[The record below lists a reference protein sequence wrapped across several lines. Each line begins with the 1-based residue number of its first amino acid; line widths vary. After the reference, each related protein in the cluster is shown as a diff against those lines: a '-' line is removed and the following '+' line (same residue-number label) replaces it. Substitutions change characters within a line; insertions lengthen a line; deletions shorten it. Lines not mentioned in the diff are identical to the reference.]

1 MGDNR
6 VPNGRNG
13 IRVDHCL
20 RIMPLRDAANGAIAP
35 SNSRAD
41 ASVSPGAGSVAWFV
55 ARAIA
60 AAITSCACLFAAN
73 AAGDNGATRE
83 RTAVTLPD
91 GEAWPGRTI
100 RLVVPQAPGGTAD
113 VVARMLGDRLESAL
127 GVPVVVDNRPG
138 ANGVIGTEFARR
150 AAPDGYTLL
159 LASTATHAMA
169 PHTSLAATFDP
180 LADFVPIANLAWQ
193 TKVVLVSTALPV
205 ASVSEFVAYARQR
218 PGALN
223 YASTGFGSS
232 SHLDTELLAAATG
245 IALHHVPYRG
255 SGQTVAAISTD
266 EVQVLIASLTA
277 AQGAIESGRARPLAV
292 LSARRSTLVPDVPTI
307 AEAGIPSLDVRTW
320 LGLVAPAGTPG
331 AIVDEL
337 DRLVGRMLAAPAVRS
352 WFDVQGL
359 EPASGTPSSFEALI
373 RADVAKWGDVARR
386 LEIRPK

>member
-1 MGDNR
+1 MGDTR
-6 VPNGRNG
+6 APNGRNG
-13 IRVDHCL
+13 LRVDHCL
-20 RIMPLRDAANGAIAP
+20 RIMPLRDAANRAIAP
-35 SNSRAD
+35 SDSRTG
-41 ASVSPGAGSVAWFV
+41 ASASPGAGSVARLV

-60 AAITSCACLFAAN
+60 VTITSCACLFAAH
-73 AAGDNGATRE
+73 AASDSGTTRE
-83 RTAVTLPD
+83 RMAVTLPD
-91 GEAWPGRTI
+91 GEAWPRRAI

-113 VVARMLGDRLESAL
+113 VVARMLAERLESAL

-169 PHTSLAATFDP
+169 PNTALAATFDP
-180 LADFVPIANLAWQ
+180 LADFVPITNLAWQ

-205 ASVSEFVAYARQR
+205 ASVSELVAYARQR
-218 PGALN
+218 PGVLN

-232 SHLDTELLAAATG
+232 SHLDTELLASATG

-277 AQGAIESGRARPLAV
+277 AQGTIESGRARPLAV
-292 LSARRSTLVPDVPTI
+292 LIARRSTLVPDVPTI
-307 AEAGIPSLDVRTW
+307 GEAGIPSLDVRTW

-337 DRLVGRMLAAPAVRS
+337 DRILGRMLATPAVRS
-352 WFDVQGL
+352 WLDVQGL

-373 RADVAKWGDVARR
+373 RADVAKWGGVARN
-386 LEIRPK
+386 LGVRPK

>member
-1 MGDNR
+1 MGDNCA
-6 VPNGRNG
+6 PTGWNGL
-13 IRVDHCL
+13 RVDRCL
-20 RIMPLRDAANGAIAP
+20 RIMPLRDAANRAIAP
-35 SNSRAD
+35 SESRTD
-41 ASVSPGAGSVAWFV
+41 APASPGAGSVARLV
-55 ARAIA
+55 ARAMA
-60 AAITSCACLFAAN
+60 VTITSCACVFAAH
-73 AAGDNGATRE
+73 AAGDGGTTRE
-83 RTAVTLPD
+83 RMAVTLPD
-91 GEAWPGRTI
+91 GEAWPRRAI

-113 VVARMLGDRLESAL
+113 VVARMLAERLESAL

-138 ANGVIGTEFARR
+138 ANGVIGTEFARG

-169 PHTSLAATFDP
+169 PNTSLAATFDP
-180 LADFVPIANLAWQ
+180 LADFVPITNLAWQ

-205 ASVSEFVAYARQR
+205 ASVSELVDYARQR
-218 PGALN
+218 PGVLN

-232 SHLDTELLAAATG
+232 SHLDTELLASATG

-277 AQGAIESGRARPLAV
+277 AQGTIGSGRARPLAV

-307 AEAGIPSLDVRTW
+307 GEAGIPSLDVRTW

-331 AIVDEL
+331 AIVDGL

-386 LEIRPK
+386 LRVRPK

>member
-35 SNSRAD
+35 SDSRTD
-41 ASVSPGAGSVAWFV
+41 ASASPGAGSVARLA

-60 AAITSCACLFAAN
+60 VTITSCACLFAAH
-73 AAGDNGATRE
+73 ATGDSGTTRE
-83 RTAVTLPD
+83 RMAVTLPD
-91 GEAWPGRTI
+91 GETWPRRAI

-127 GVPVVVDNRPG
+127 GVPVIVDNRPG

-169 PHTSLAATFDP
+169 PNTSLAATFDP
-180 LADFVPIANLAWQ
+180 LADFVPITNLAWQ

-205 ASVSEFVAYARQR
+205 ASVSELVDYARQR
-218 PGALN
+218 PGVLN

-232 SHLDTELLAAATG
+232 SHLDTELLASATG

-277 AQGAIESGRARPLAV
+277 AQGTIGSGRARPLAV

-386 LEIRPK
+386 LRVRPK

>member
-1 MGDNR
+1 M
-6 VPNGRNG
+6 PNGWNG

-20 RIMPLRDAANGAIAP
+20 RIMLLRDAANGAIAP

-41 ASVSPGAGSVAWFV
+41 ASASPGAGSVAWRV
-55 ARAIA
+55 ARAVA
-60 AAITSCACLFAAN
+60 VALTSIACLFAAN
-73 AAGDNGATRE
+73 AAGDSGTTSE
-83 RTAVTLPD
+83 RMAVALPGGD
-91 GEAWPGRTI
+91 VWPRRAI

-150 AAPDGYTLL
+150 AAADGYTLL

-180 LADFVPIANLAWQ
+180 LVDFAPIANLAWQ
-193 TKVVLVSTALPV
+193 TKVVLVSAALPV
-205 ASVSEFVAYARQR
+205 ASVSELVAYARQR

-232 SHLDTELLAAATG
+232 SHLDTELLASATG

-255 SGQTVAAISTD
+255 SGQTVAAISTG

-292 LSARRSTLVPDVPTI
+292 LSARRSALVPDVPTI
-307 AEAGIPSLDVRTW
+307 GEAGIPSLDVRTW

-331 AIVDEL
+331 GIVEEL
-337 DRLVGRMLAAPAVRS
+337 DRLVGRMLATPAVRS

-359 EPASGTPSSFEALI
+359 ELATGTPTSFEALI

>member
-1 MGDNR
+1 MGDNCA
-6 VPNGRNG
+6 PTGWNGL
-13 IRVDHCL
+13 RVDRCL
-20 RIMPLRDAANGAIAP
+20 RIMPLRDAANRAIAP
-35 SNSRAD
+35 SESRTD
-41 ASVSPGAGSVAWFV
+41 APASPGAGSVARLV
-55 ARAIA
+55 ARAMA
-60 AAITSCACLFAAN
+60 VTITSCACVFAAH
-73 AAGDNGATRE
+73 AAGDGGTTRE
-83 RTAVTLPD
+83 RMAVTLPD
-91 GEAWPGRTI
+91 GEAWPRRAI

-113 VVARMLGDRLESAL
+113 VVARMLAERLESAL

-169 PHTSLAATFDP
+169 PHTSAAATFDP
-180 LADFVPIANLAWQ
+180 LADFVPITNLAWQ

-205 ASVSEFVAYARQR
+205 ASVSELVDYARQR
-218 PGALN
+218 PGVLN

-232 SHLDTELLAAATG
+232 SHLDTELLASATG

-359 EPASGTPSSFEALI
+359 ELAAGTPTSFEALI

-386 LEIRPK
+386 LRVRPK

>member
-1 MGDNR
+1 M
-6 VPNGRNG
+6 
-13 IRVDHCL
+13 
-20 RIMPLRDAANGAIAP
+20 
-35 SNSRAD
+35 
-41 ASVSPGAGSVAWFV
+41 
-55 ARAIA
+55 
-60 AAITSCACLFAAN
+60 
-73 AAGDNGATRE
+73 
-83 RTAVTLPD
+83 TLPD
-91 GEAWPGRTI
+91 GEAWARRAI

-113 VVARMLGDRLESAL
+113 VVARMLAERLESAL

-180 LADFVPIANLAWQ
+180 LVDFVPITNLAWQ

-205 ASVSEFVAYARQR
+205 ASVSELVDYARQR
-218 PGALN
+218 PGVLN

-232 SHLDTELLAAATG
+232 SHLDTELLASATG

-277 AQGAIESGRARPLAV
+277 AQGTIGSGRARPLAV

-307 AEAGIPSLDVRTW
+307 GEAGIPSLDVRTW

-331 AIVDEL
+331 AIVDGL

-386 LEIRPK
+386 LRVRPK

>member
-6 VPNGRNG
+6 VPNGQNG

-180 LADFVPIANLAWQ
+180 LADFVPITNLAWQ

-245 IALHHVPYRG
+245 IVLHHVPYRG

-266 EVQVLIASLTA
+266 EVQVLIARLTA

-307 AEAGIPSLDVRTW
+307 GEAGIPSLDVRTW

-359 EPASGTPSSFEALI
+359 EPATGTPASFEALI
-373 RADVAKWGDVARR
+373 RADVAKWGGVARR
-386 LEIRPK
+386 LDIRPK

>member
-20 RIMPLRDAANGAIAP
+20 RTMPLRDAVNGDIAP
-35 SNSRAD
+35 SSSRTD
-41 ASVSPGAGSVAWFV
+41 ASASPGVDSVARLV
-55 ARAIA
+55 AGAIA
-60 AAITSCACLFAAN
+60 AAIASCACLFAAN
-73 AAGDNGATRE
+73 AAGDNGTTRE

-91 GEAWPGRTI
+91 GEAWPRRAI

-169 PHTSLAATFDP
+169 PHTSAAATFDP
-180 LADFVPIANLAWQ
+180 LADFVPITNLAWQ

-205 ASVSEFVAYARQR
+205 TSVSELVAYARLR

-232 SHLDTELLAAATG
+232 SHLDTELLASATG

-255 SGQTVAAISTD
+255 SGQTVAAISTG

-277 AQGAIESGRARPLAV
+277 AQGAIESGRVRPLAV

-331 AIVDEL
+331 AIVDGL
-337 DRLVGRMLAAPAVRS
+337 DRLVGRMLAASAVRS